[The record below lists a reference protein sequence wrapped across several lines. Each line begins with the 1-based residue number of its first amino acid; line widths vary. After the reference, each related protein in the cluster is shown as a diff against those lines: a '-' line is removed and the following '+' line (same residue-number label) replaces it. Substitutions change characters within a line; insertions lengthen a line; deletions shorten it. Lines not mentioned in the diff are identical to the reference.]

1 MDELLNSLLSSNTI
15 VSIATSAIAFYTAF
29 KLQEEKVKRMEEE
42 QKEYKEE
49 LRKIQEKVENVNNEE
64 IKIKIAEIQRDLL
77 HLREMFERIL
87 EEKKK

>member
-1 MDELLNSLLSSNTI
+1 MVILK
-15 VSIATSAIAFYTAF
+15 FYVF
-29 KLQEEKVKRMEEE
+29 QLKEIQIGLIIEE